1 MLMASCV
8 TSPSP
13 TYACEH
19 RAFPKWPRRSKTTT
33 RGELYIFPGATYGYQ
48 RIAASHLCT
57 KRYKLELKPQTMGTV
72 PRFFDVRLQRTTK
85 GDIPEQLNST
95 DTES

>member
-57 KRYKLELKPQTMGTV
+57 KRYKLELKPQTTV
-72 PRFFDVRLQRTTK
+72 GPLWTQCRDSSTYACSAPPK
-85 GDIPEQLNST
+85 GDIPEH
-95 DTES
+95 D

>member
-1 MLMASCV
+1 
-8 TSPSP
+8 
-13 TYACEH
+13 
-19 RAFPKWPRRSKTTT
+19 
-33 RGELYIFPGATYGYQ
+33 
-48 RIAASHLCT
+48 
-57 KRYKLELKPQTMGTV
+57 MGTV